1 MIRFFKRRATTLV
14 IAGFAL
20 SAFSGCGGGLGT
32 PNGPFVGSGGGGSGP
47 GTKLVNVHIKVTVP
61 NAGKS
66 PKFRPGYVS
75 KNTASLVIQ
84 LSSVDGSGV
93 SGVNATTIETSRGA
107 RNCSSESGDLIC
119 TGIAAGSPGHDV
131 FAVTTYAGSN
141 ATGSL
146 LSAGTV
152 EAQIGSNG
160 GGVEISNKL
169 SLSLGGVIAAMK
181 LAVVPHRS
189 KRGKETSA
197 SVALSAYDASGA
209 QIVGPSDFASPI
221 ALSVEG
227 DAKKAF
233 TLHAGDESGATLTI
247 AKPASNI
254 SLRYN
259 GNKDASSITVAAAV
273 DGPKSIGADARFTLT
288 GKQPPPPVGTIYA
301 LNLGSSDGQGA
312 TVTEYDGKAS
322 GNAAPVRTLSL
333 EKKLYARS
341 IAVDSSGNL
350 YVGYFDNEFGFS
362 PSSGLPDAKNEIA
375 IYPPG
380 AGGNTPPSAVIT
392 QDKTSKTALFPLYVA
407 FDPSGELVTY
417 GATKVD
423 GNDGNDAVLTYAAGA
438 SGGATP
444 VHGWAFASPTI
455 SYSGPTGL
463 ALDGTGNFYVNGL
476 LHTSLGP
483 SYGLFTNL
491 VADIGN
497 PSSTPAR
504 TIPWDS
510 ATSLTPGQ
518 TTNVAIDESEEIV
531 IGNTVTQGSG
541 SSTSCQARVNVFAS
555 GADGGVTDA
564 PPLRVLTLGG
574 VYTADPTCIST
585 RNPLVSFFPAITLYG
600 TSLFVAD
607 DFNNAIDAFP
617 AGASGTVQPQLQI
630 AGSSTQLDAPIA
642 VVVTSLS
649 GRAKTRSVPGAARAP
664 VLLLPSHPSY

>member
-1 MIRFFKRRATTLV
+1 MIRLFKRRTVTYVA
-14 IAGFAL
+14 AGFAL
-20 SAFSGCGGGLGT
+20 CAFSGCGGLGT
-32 PNGPFVGSGGGGSGP
+32 PDGPVVGSGGGGSPP

-75 KNTASLVIQ
+75 KNTASLAIA
-84 LSSVDGSGV
+84 LSSVDGSAV
-93 SGVNATTIETSRGA
+93 SGVNATTIETSHGA
-107 RNCSSESGDLIC
+107 RNCSTESGDLVC
-119 TGIAAGSPGHDV
+119 TGSASGSPGHDV

-141 ATGSL
+141 LTGSV

-160 GGVEISNKL
+160 GGVEVSNKL
-169 SLSLGGVIAAMK
+169 SLSLGGVIDSMR

-221 ALSVEG
+221 VLSVEG
-227 DAKKAF
+227 DAKKAY
-233 TLHAGDESGATLTI
+233 TLHAGSRFGATLSI
-247 AKPASNI
+247 AKPTSNI
-254 SLRYN
+254 SLRYD
-259 GNKDASSITVAAAV
+259 GNQDASSITVAAAV
-273 DGPKSIGADARFTLT
+273 DGPSSIGADARFTLT
-288 GKQPPPPVGTIYA
+288 GKQPPPPIGTIYA
-301 LNLGSSDGQGA
+301 LNLGAADGQGA

-322 GNAAPVRTLSL
+322 GNAAPVRTLTL
-333 EKKLYARS
+333 DKKLYARS

-350 YVGYFDNEFGFS
+350 FVGYFDNQFGFA

-375 IYPPG
+375 IYAPDASG
-380 AGGNTPPSAVIT
+380 STPPSAVIT
-392 QDKTSKTALFPLYVA
+392 QDKTSKTLLFPLYVA
-407 FDPSGELVTY
+407 FDPSGDLVTY
-417 GATKVD
+417 GATNVD
-423 GNDGNDAVLTYAAGA
+423 GNDGNDAVLIYAAGA

-463 ALDGTGNFYVNGL
+463 ALDGSGNFYVNGL

-483 SYGLFTNL
+483 SYGLFTN
-491 VADIGN
+491 VADDSGN
-497 PSSTPAR
+497 PSANAAR

-510 ATSLTPGQ
+510 TTGLTPAQ
-518 TTNVAIDESEEIV
+518 TTNVAIDDSEEIAM
-531 IGNTVTQGSG
+531 GNTVTQGSG

-555 GADGGVTDA
+555 GANGGITDV

-574 VYTADPTCIST
+574 VFTADPTCIST
-585 RNPLVSFFPAITLYG
+585 RNPLVPFFPAITLYG

-607 DFNNAIDAFP
+607 DFNNAVDAFA
-617 AGASGTVQPQLQI
+617 AGGSGTVQPTLQI
-630 AGSSTQLDAPIA
+630 TGSSTQLDAPIA
-642 VVVTSLS
+642 VVVTSFS

-664 VLLLPSHPSY
+664 VRLQPSHPSY